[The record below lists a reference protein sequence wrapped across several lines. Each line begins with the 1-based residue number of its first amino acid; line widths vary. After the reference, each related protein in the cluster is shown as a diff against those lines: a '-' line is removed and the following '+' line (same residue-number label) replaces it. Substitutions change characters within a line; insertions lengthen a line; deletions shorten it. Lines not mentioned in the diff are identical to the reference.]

1 MSTSTYKIL
10 ITEPIPQKT
19 ISFLQEFGEVVVGEK
34 GTYQTEDRLI
44 EDISQFHA
52 LLCMLSTPVT
62 EQVLQHADNLKIVA
76 NFAVGYDNIDAE
88 AAHKLEIKV
97 ANTPDV
103 LTEAC
108 GDYAMGLLLALSR
121 KFKEAEQYLREGKFK
136 GWEPLGFLGM
146 ELRGRTLGIIG
157 MGRIGQAF
165 AHRAKAFGM
174 NVIYH
179 NRTPVDPEIEQ
190 ELKATYI
197 SNHKELAKKSDVLS
211 LNCPLTDETHHLVD
225 HDLLNMMKDSALLVN
240 ISRGAVIDE
249 AALADALHNKTIAGA
264 ALDVFEEEP
273 EVHPR
278 LLTAPNTLLLPH
290 IASATHKTREAI
302 GMLAAKAIVS
312 VLQGKPDH
320 EIPNL
325 IRR

>member
-1 MSTSTYKIL
+1 MSSPAPHIL
-10 ITEPIPQKT
+10 VTEPIPEKN
-19 ISFLQEFGEVVVGEK
+19 ISFLKGFGKVTVADK
-34 GTYQTEDRLI
+34 GTYQSEDSLI
-44 EDISQFHA
+44 QDIGDYDA

-62 EQVLQHADNLKIVA
+62 KKVLQAGKRLKIIA
-76 NFAVGYDNIDAE
+76 NFAVGYDNIDVS
-88 AAHKLEIKV
+88 AARELGIKV

-121 KFKEAEQYLREGKFK
+121 KFKEAEQYLRAGKFK

-146 ELRGRTLGIIG
+146 ELRDRTLGIIG

-165 AHRAKAFGM
+165 AHRARAFGM
-174 NVIYH
+174 SVIYH
-179 NRTPVDPEIEQ
+179 NRSRVEAEIESDLNAQ
-190 ELKATYI
+190 FI
-197 SNHKELAKKSDVLS
+197 DNHHELAQQSDVLS
-211 LNCPLTDETHHLVD
+211 LNCPLTHETRHLVD
-225 HDLLNMMKDSALLVN
+225 EKLLKLMPSHALLIN

-249 AALADALHNKTIAGA
+249 AALAEALHNKTIAGA

-273 EVHPR
+273 KVHPK

-290 IASATHKTREAI
+290 IASATHRTREAI
-302 GMLAAKAIVS
+302 GMLAAKAIVN
-312 VLQGKPDH
+312 VLKGKPDS

-325 IRR
+325 ISP